1 MRRRASGPTAVF
13 LLALS
18 IFWTGCGTTSRT
30 VCAGSSNS
38 TCGCGAPSSACPAD
52 FIPLL
57 YATTTSNQ
65 ILGFSINSSGAL
77 TALPSTTGPAN
88 SESVAIDGGN
98 TLLFAD
104 TSKNS
109 VDSVAVDLITGAVT
123 SIQGSP
129 FSLGTPGGGPT
140 GIAVGGQYGYLYATE
155 PNGTIVGLSSSSGI
169 GTFSSP
175 LQNSPFP
182 AGVAPSQIAIAAQG
196 NAGAFFLY
204 ASDPGDANG
213 SILAYSADSSGSLSP
228 IQGSPFP
235 TLPNANPSVVLYDPY
250 LPSSETQGTPFLLVS
265 LGAVAKVAVFAID
278 SSTGALTRV
287 PGSPFDVGDG
297 PSSLATD
304 QSNHVF
310 VMNAVDHTV
319 SSFNLGSNG
328 VLTAIGSPL
337 SVGTASGGIAFGSSL
352 AVFDSSSPVYELFV
366 ADTAASA
373 IWTLDVDQTT
383 GELTQSGSPLM
394 VSSPPLQLTFVDGL
408 YPSQ

>member
-1 MRRRASGPTAVF
+1 MLRRASGPTAVF
-13 LLALS
+13 FLALS
-18 IFWTGCGTTSRT
+18 VFWTGCGSTRHT
-30 VCAGSSNS
+30 VCATSNS
-38 TCGCGAPSSACPAD
+38 TCGCGLPSAACPAD

-65 ILGFSINSSGAL
+65 ILGFSISSSGAI
-77 TALPSTTGPAN
+77 TPLPSTTGPAN
-88 SESVAIDGGN
+88 SESVAIDEGN

-104 TSKNS
+104 TSINS

-175 LQNSPFP
+175 LPNSPFP
-182 AGVAPSQIAIAAQG
+182 AGIAPSQIAIAAQG
-196 NAGAFFLY
+196 NSGAFFLY

-213 SILAYSADSSGSLSP
+213 STLAYSADSSGSLSA

-235 TLPNANPSVVLYDPY
+235 TLPNANPSFVLFDPY
-250 LPSSETQGTPFLLVS
+250 HPSAGTQGTQFILVS
-265 LGAVAKVAVFAID
+265 LSAVGKVAVFAID
-278 SSTGALTRV
+278 SSTGALTQV
-287 PGSPFDVGDG
+287 PGSPFAVGNG
-297 PSSLATD
+297 PGSLAAD
-304 QSNHVF
+304 QSNHVY
-310 VMNAVDHTV
+310 VMNTADHTV

-328 VLTAIGSPL
+328 VLTAIGSPV
-337 SVGTASGGIAFGSSL
+337 SVGTASGGMVFGSSL

-366 ADTAASA
+366 ADTTGSA
-373 IWTLDVDQTT
+373 IWTLNVDQAS
-383 GELTQSGSPLM
+383 GELTQSGQPLM

-408 YPSQ
+408 DPTQ